1 MHRFVRLPD
10 GTFDMGSDV
19 AYPEEAPRH
28 QRTVGAF
35 RISEAPVTNLQFG
48 RFVVDTGYLTIAER
62 HLSDSAGRGLPEEL
76 RGPGSVVFVPPNLGD
91 DVGEGEWWRFVF
103 GACWHAPLGPTSSI
117 ADKPDHPAVHIAL
130 ADAIAYCDWSGTR
143 LPSEAEWEFAAR
155 SGHDSA
161 AKFAWGDE
169 LMPSGRQM
177 ANHWLG
183 EFPSNP
189 APNNLGTTSAVGAFP
204 ANELGIVDMIG
215 NVWEWTDDWYA
226 DHGLRVAAH
235 KAAGGGCAIAS
246 PRGASRVDS
255 IDTTSQHGTNPR
267 KVVKGGSFLCTPS
280 YCRRYRPAARMAQ
293 GIDTSTCHMG
303 FRCIVRS

>member
-1 MHRFVRLPD
+1 MSDLVVVPG
-10 GTFDMGSDV
+10 GTFHVGSDV
-19 AYPEEAPRH
+19 AYPEESPRTTRDVE
-28 QRTVGAF
+28 QF
-35 RISEAPVTNLQFG
+35 RIGRTPVTNHQFG

-91 DVGEGEWWRFVF
+91 DVGEGEWWRFVS

-155 SGHDSA
+155 SGRDSA
-161 AKFAWGDE
+161 ANFAWGDE
-169 LMPSGRQM
+169 LMPNGRQM

-215 NVWEWTDDWYA
+215 NVWEWTSTEYTDSHAPSSCCGHSKAEDPLQQGGRLFTLKGGSHLCAVNYCSRYRPTA
-226 DHGLRVAAH
+226 RIPQPEYFSASHIGFRVAAD
-235 KAAGGGCAIAS
+235 A
-246 PRGASRVDS
+246 
-255 IDTTSQHGTNPR
+255 
-267 KVVKGGSFLCTPS
+267 
-280 YCRRYRPAARMAQ
+280 
-293 GIDTSTCHMG
+293 
-303 FRCIVRS
+303 